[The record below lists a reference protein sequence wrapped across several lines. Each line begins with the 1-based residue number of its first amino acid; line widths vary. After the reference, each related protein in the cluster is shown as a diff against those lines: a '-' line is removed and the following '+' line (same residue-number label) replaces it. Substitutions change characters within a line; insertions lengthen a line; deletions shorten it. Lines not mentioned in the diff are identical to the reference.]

1 MKQLPAEFFHTPY
14 AFYQQLRA
22 DGPVHQI
29 RLPNG
34 VRAWL
39 VVDYDAVKAVLRH
52 SDIRKDPSTETGA
65 KARQS
70 AAGDSGVTAANQRLS
85 HHLLNADPPRH
96 SRLRKLVTPAF
107 APARM
112 EALASRVTAIA
123 DELLDRIEAAQPAE
137 PVDLLEEYAFPL
149 PITVICELIGV
160 PVEDRAQFREWS
172 AAVVDVSM
180 SEPQA
185 MRAATD
191 ALVDYFDRLVELR
204 RERGLGDDLISH
216 LLTATEDGDRL
227 SHDEL
232 ISMVF
237 LILVAGHE
245 TTVNLIGN
253 TVLTLLTDPPRY
265 RALREDPDTVA
276 PLIEEVL
283 RHNGPVNVA
292 TLRYTNAP
300 ITLGGTEIPA
310 GELVL
315 VALASANRDERHF
328 TDSATFDPD
337 RPANHI
343 AFGHGIHYCLGAG
356 LARLEARIALT
367 RLVAR
372 FPDLRL
378 AVGADELRWRGS
390 ILIRGLLDLPVDPA
404 AGPAHSTGAQVRPAG
419 VQVLNR
425 IAD

>member
-1 MKQLPAEFFHTPY
+1 MKQLPAEFFRTPY
-14 AFYQQLRA
+14 AFYRQLRS
-22 DGPVHQI
+22 DGPAHKI

-39 VVDYDAVKAVLRH
+39 VVDYDAAKEVLRH
-52 SDIRKDPSTETGA
+52 PDIRKDPNTAAGA
-65 KARQS
+65 EARHS
-70 AAGDSGVTAANQRLS
+70 ASGDSGVTSANRRS
-85 HHLLNADPPRH
+85 SYHLLNADPPRH
-96 SRLRKLVTPAF
+96 ARLRKLVTPAF

-112 EALASRVTAIA
+112 AALEARVVSIA
-123 DELLDRIEAAQPAE
+123 DELLDRIAAAGAAR
-137 PVDLLEEYAFPL
+137 VDLLEEYAFPL
-149 PITVICELIGV
+149 PITVICELLGV
-160 PVEDRAQFREWS
+160 PVEDREQFREWS
-172 AAVVDVSM
+172 TAVVDVSM

-185 MRAATD
+185 MRTATD
-191 ALVDYFDRLVELR
+191 ALVDYFDRLVALR
-204 RERGLGDDLISH
+204 RTRGLGDDLISH
-216 LLTATEDGDRL
+216 MLTASEDGDRL
-227 SHDEL
+227 SLDEL
-232 ISMVF
+232 ISMAF

-265 RALREDPDTVA
+265 RALRADPDTVA

-283 RHNGPVNVA
+283 RHNGPVNIA

-300 ITLGGTEIPA
+300 ITLGGTDIPA

-315 VALASANRDERHF
+315 VALGSANRDERHF
-328 TDSATFDPD
+328 TDPATFDPD

-356 LARLEARIALT
+356 LARMEARVALT

-378 AVGADELRWRGS
+378 AVGADELRWRES

-404 AGPAHSTGAQVRPAG
+404 AGPAHSNGAQVRPVGA
-419 VQVLNR
+419 QVLN
-425 IAD
+425 